1 MSEWIGD
8 LFEMFVWYMNA
19 FYNSH
24 LFVLYTIHRLDDRAR
39 SKPSV
44 SHLHPPSAF
53 PFCDEN
59 DDDVLA
65 ESFDKNVNIDKTKKA
80 NKPRISLQPNALA
93 RAMIKSPLSMMS
105 RRLRQSTDS
114 HASQLTID
122 SGRKTPYLP
131 PVPPRFSTESAMS
144 GTDFLSQ
151 IHGAGPLSPRADLG
165 SKLRQR
171 ASRMLHPKRSSLE
184 KPRLSFE
191 SCARGGKPYESP
203 HPNHHCIVQNTP
215 LPRADFGCECPWE
228 TPMPKQAAE
237 HWGSQPIVGR
247 DWGSSCHCDSVTIK
261 SCTRIFAQAWFKSDF
276 NGNDAMCD
284 SYKMSFLDEE
294 QASLQE
300 CYNSDSE
307 IENEEDYDKFDMS
320 PEAPPLRKLKL
331 RREDS
336 VGGSAL
342 ALLHLDDADEPQPVR
357 KPASR
362 RSLELRKYR
371 RRSLCA
377 TAYDFVHPKRCLR
390 QSNSPLKQGTTL
402 PDISLMNDIV
412 RGGAILTNILSFFD
426 QTELLQCASLVCTAW
441 NDAAAEALGT
451 LMIQSVGCDP
461 LFMSPENDD
470 DYDEVDTPRYGEAS
484 EQTESMFKSSSIAR
498 SMEKDWSYF
507 ENFSTGR
514 FLSEGAFKKVFKVR
528 HLGKY
533 FILYLSMQKTQSL
546 TYSSFDRSGTDTM
559 DHTKLYL

>member
-1 MSEWIGD
+1 MSPWRC
-8 LFEMFVWYMNA
+8 LFRYERFFISAVHYS
-19 FYNSH
+19 F
-24 LFVLYTIHRLDDRAR
+24 RLDSRAS
-39 SKPSV
+39 SKPS
-44 SHLHPPSAF
+44 SHLQAPSAF

-59 DDDVLA
+59 DDDELA
-65 ESFDKNVNIDKTKKA
+65 ESFEKQVNIGKTKKVH
-80 NKPRISLQPNALA
+80 KPSLRSISLQPLA
-93 RAMIKSPLSMMS
+93 RAIRSPLPIMS
-105 RRLRQSTDS
+105 RRLRLSTDS
-114 HASQLTID
+114 YASQLTID
-122 SGRKTPYLP
+122 SGRKPHLP
-131 PVPPRFSTESAMS
+131 PAPPRFSTESAMS

-151 IHGAGPLSPRADLG
+151 IHGAGPLSPMADFG

-203 HPNHHCIVQNTP
+203 HPNNHCIVHNTP

-247 DWGSSCHCDSVTIK
+247 DWGSSCHCDNNTIK
-261 SCTRIFAQAWFKSDF
+261 RCTRIFAQAWFKSGF

-284 SYKMSFLDEE
+284 SYKMAFLDEE
-294 QASLQE
+294 QASLHE

-307 IENEEDYDKFDMS
+307 IENEEEYGDFDVS

-342 ALLHLDDADEPQPVR
+342 ALLHLDDADESQPVR

-390 QSNSPLKQGTTL
+390 QSNSPSKQNSIL
-402 PDISLMNDIV
+402 PDASLINSTV
-412 RGGAILTNILSFFD
+412 GGGVILTNILSFFD
-426 QTELLQCASLVCTAW
+426 QTELLQRASLVCTTW

-451 LMIQSVGCDP
+451 LMIQSVGCVMSI
-461 LFMSPENDD
+461 MSPENDD
-470 DYDEVDTPRYGEAS
+470 ADYDEVDTSRDES
-484 EQTESMFKSSSIAR
+484 DIEQTLSTFKSSSIAR

-514 FLSEGAFKKVFKVR
+514 FLSEGAFKKVFQVM
-528 HLGKY
+528 HLSNN
-533 FILYLSMQKTQSL
+533 FILYHFTQITQSFPFL
-546 TYSSFDRSGTDTM
+546 I
-559 DHTKLYL
+559 